1 MTKSEL
7 IKEVYDELPIYYR
20 TRFGKKGVQRVVDE
34 VFNTIIAATLQGED
48 VRIKKFATFWPVMR
62 APHLAF
68 SGKERRTKMSKPYI
82 RIIFRAS
89 AAWKKALAKTLNG
102 RKVSDDD

>member
-7 IKEVYDELPIYYR
+7 IKEVYDSLPIYYR

-48 VRIKKFATFWPVMR
+48 VRIKKFATFWPMMR
-62 APHLAF
+62 APHMAY
-68 SGKERRTKMSKPYI
+68 SGKGKRKKLSKPYI
-82 RIIFRAS
+82 RIMFRTGS
-89 AAWKKALAKTLNG
+89 AWKKALAETLKK
-102 RKVSDDD
+102 RRTTDDD